1 MSHKIIFELDI
12 YHSKYNYFSE
22 GFWEQSFLRASYKV
36 YCLNQMLQLVLGYK
50 LSLPDYKC

>member
-22 GFWEQSFLRASYKV
+22 GFWEKTFLRASYKV
-36 YCLNQMLQLVLGYK
+36 HCLNQMLQLVLGYK
-50 LSLPDYKC
+50 LSLPNYKC